1 MTGRG
6 DTVVVHVVDDE
17 PSMRKSLGRLLTA
30 AGYRVELHKNSEDF
44 FGALDSEEP
53 GCLVLDLRM
62 PGTDGHA
69 VQSRLTDAGFCLP
82 VIFLT
87 GQGDIDAS
95 VRAMK
100 GGAVDFLTKPVKAEV
115 LLPAVKRAIALASE
129 RQKRQAETALFK
141 ERIDSLTPREREVL
155 DAVVIGRL
163 NKQIAHDLGIVEK
176 TVKVH
181 RARVMQKLCVRTLAE
196 LVSTFV
202 EHKRD
207 L

>member
-69 VQSRLTDAGFCLP
+69 VQSRLTDAGFFLP

-95 VRAMK
+95 VHAMK